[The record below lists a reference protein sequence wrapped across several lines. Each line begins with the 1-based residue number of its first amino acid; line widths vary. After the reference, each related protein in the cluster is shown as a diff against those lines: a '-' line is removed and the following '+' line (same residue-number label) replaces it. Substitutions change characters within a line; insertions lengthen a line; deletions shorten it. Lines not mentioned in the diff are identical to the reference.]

1 MTRAQHS
8 LLAGRS
14 NVELSEV
21 QVRKVTNTFLGLDRN
36 VPSKY
41 DADGHT
47 RFVVE
52 IEEEEEVGW
61 VYFGRDIYPGTSV
74 LDPNSA
80 LSMTAAV
87 AHEIC
92 HYHRWQ
98 DRTELPLGVHRHL
111 DEALTSLDAA
121 LRFSGQLSSHEIQ
134 QLIRD
139 AMQRLQ
145 LHHAELAAP
154 APETEAAS
162 TESDRAEVTADLAV
176 STGQAPPKDRS
187 ERPG

>member
-1 MTRAQHS
+1 MNTRATRS
-8 LLAGRS
+8 LLSGRS
-14 NVELSEV
+14 TDALTEGAIRSVAS
-21 QVRKVTNTFLGLDRN
+21 TFVGLGGRDIAYQHDT
-36 VPSKY
+36 VG
-41 DADGHT
+41 AT

-52 IEEEEEVGW
+52 DDEGEEVGR

-80 LSMTAAV
+80 LSMRAAV
-87 AHEIC
+87 AHEIS
-92 HYHRWQ
+92 HVHRWR

-121 LRFSGQLSSHEIQ
+121 LRFPELSSHEVQ

-145 LHHAELAAP
+145 LYYAEL
-154 APETEAAS
+154 ES
-162 TESDRAEVTADLAV
+162 T
-176 STGQAPPKDRS
+176 TGREGVNPKDI
-187 ERPG
+187 